1 MGGVIANVI
10 AVRKTVVNPEF
21 SQGGHFK
28 ARCAAAAAE
37 TRQRRREQHNT
48 HHLFRGP
55 LVKATLPVYKRF
67 RVVFFARFF
76 LGRGQPAKKGF
87 SLSSSAA
94 AHTPA
99 AWGLG
104 SGSKM
109 DDDDACHALGLHCS
123 RPHLNIKANAVL
135 CSCLLVIWNGIF

>member
-1 MGGVIANVI
+1 VGGVIANVI

-48 HHLFRGP
+48 QHNTHHLCRGP

-67 RVVFFARFF
+67 RVVFFARF
-76 LGRGQPAKKGF
+76 LGIYVSFFVLIFSKLCRHFYTAGDSLQKKGF
-87 SLSSSAA
+87 LSLHQLL
-94 AHTPA
+94 HTHPLPG
-99 AWGLG
+99 AWRQQDG
-104 SGSKM
+104 
-109 DDDDACHALGLHCS
+109 
-123 RPHLNIKANAVL
+123 R
-135 CSCLLVIWNGIF
+135 